1 MKLKWMLP
9 LGLFGLSLVAWV
21 AFGVSLAMHVERN
34 VLIAIA
40 AFAALALEGVM
51 WSTAAILGV
60 SAFQARREIWRR
72 VRAVFQ
78 RA

>member
-9 LGLFGLSLVAWV
+9 LGLFGLSLTAWV
-21 AFGVSLAMHVERN
+21 AFGVALGMHAERV
-34 VLIAIA
+34 VLIVLASVG
-40 AFAALALEGVM
+40 ALALEGVL
-51 WSTAAILGV
+51 WTTAAILGV

-72 VRAVFQ
+72 LRAVFQ